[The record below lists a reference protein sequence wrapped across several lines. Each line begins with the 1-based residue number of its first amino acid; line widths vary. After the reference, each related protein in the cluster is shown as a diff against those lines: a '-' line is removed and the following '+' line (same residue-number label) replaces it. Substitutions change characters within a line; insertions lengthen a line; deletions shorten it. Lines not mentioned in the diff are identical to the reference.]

1 LAEHH
6 RKRRKYHDRITKKD
20 EGRLAACR
28 VPMIEKSKEIE
39 PKILTPIFFIL
50 LLTAIFLV
58 AKASLTAL
66 GIYSSTTY
74 SVAYFLLFGAGYI
87 FTKYVYY
94 SMYRIYQ
101 YVALAVTTAISGL
114 CILWLQYLH

>member
-1 LAEHH
+1 
-6 RKRRKYHDRITKKD
+6 
-20 EGRLAACR
+20 
-28 VPMIEKSKEIE
+28 MIEKSKEIE
-39 PKILTPIFFIL
+39 PKILTAIFFIL
-50 LLTAIFLV
+50 LLAAIFLV

-101 YVALAVTTAISGL
+101 YVALAVTTVISGL
-114 CILWLQYLH
+114 CILWLQYLY